1 MRKKIFLVISEED
14 TICPECG
21 SPLCRRDRKLDEFVT
36 TSEGRIVT
44 AHEIFNSIKIMEQPK
59 YRFADLHLQSDKNYT
74 DINDTIVGFL
84 FDRDII
90 VPSDIQIRLEDI
102 INNMLAE
109 HFAET
114 RQVLYPYDFEVSISM
129 EMDTRTNKV
138 IISTYIVNADDL
150 NLHTEIDT
158 DTLHDYGRTKKYFFN
173 ELGCIVLNRIGQL
186 QKAANVKGWLAS

>member
-1 MRKKIFLVISEED
+1 MRIRLREED
-14 TICPECG
+14 
-21 SPLCRRDRKLDEFVT
+21 
-36 TSEGRIVT
+36 
-44 AHEIFNSIKIMEQPK
+44 IKFMEQPT
-59 YRFADLHLQSDKNYT
+59 YRFEDLHLQSDKNYT

-102 INNMLAE
+102 INNMLGE
-109 HFAET
+109 HVAET
-114 RQVLYPYDFEVSISM
+114 RQVLYPYDLEVSISM

>member
-1 MRKKIFLVISEED
+1 M
-14 TICPECG
+14 
-21 SPLCRRDRKLDEFVT
+21 
-36 TSEGRIVT
+36 
-44 AHEIFNSIKIMEQPK
+44 
-59 YRFADLHLQSDKNYT
+59 
-74 DINDTIVGFL
+74 VGFL

-114 RQVLYPYDFEVSISM
+114 QQILYPSDFEASISM

-138 IISTYIVNADDL
+138 IISTYIVDADNL

-158 DTLHDYGRTKKYFFN
+158 DTLHDYKRTKKYFFN
-173 ELGCIVLNRIGQL
+173 ELGCIVLSRIGQL
-186 QKAANVKGWLAS
+186 QKAAGIKSVLY

>member
-1 MRKKIFLVISEED
+1 M
-14 TICPECG
+14 
-21 SPLCRRDRKLDEFVT
+21 
-36 TSEGRIVT
+36 
-44 AHEIFNSIKIMEQPK
+44 MQPK
-59 YRFADLHLQSDKNYT
+59 YRFEDLHLQSDKNYT

-84 FDRDII
+84 IDKDIVI
-90 VPSDIQIRLEDI
+90 PYDVKYRLEEI
-102 INNMLAE
+102 VNNMLAE

-114 RQVLYPYDFEVSISM
+114 QQVLYPSDFEVSMGM

>member
-1 MRKKIFLVISEED
+1 
-14 TICPECG
+14 
-21 SPLCRRDRKLDEFVT
+21 
-36 TSEGRIVT
+36 
-44 AHEIFNSIKIMEQPK
+44 MEQPK
-59 YRFADLHLQSDKNYT
+59 YRFEDLHLQSDKNYT

-90 VPSDIQIRLEDI
+90 APFDIQRKLEDI

-114 RQVLYPYDFEVSISM
+114 QQVLYPSDFEVSMGM

-138 IISTYIVNADDL
+138 IISTYIVDADNL

-158 DTLHDYGRTKKYFFN
+158 DTLHDYKRTKKYFFN
-173 ELGCIVLNRIGQL
+173 ELGCIVLSRIGQL

>member
-1 MRKKIFLVISEED
+1 
-14 TICPECG
+14 
-21 SPLCRRDRKLDEFVT
+21 
-36 TSEGRIVT
+36 
-44 AHEIFNSIKIMEQPK
+44 MEQPK
-59 YRFADLHLQSDKNYT
+59 YRFKDLHLQSDKNYT

-90 VPSDIQIRLEDI
+90 VPFDIQRKLDDI
-102 INNMLAE
+102 INNMLGE

-114 RQVLYPYDFEVSISM
+114 RQVLYPYDFEASISM

-150 NLHTEIDT
+150 HLHTEIDT

>member
-1 MRKKIFLVISEED
+1 MR
-14 TICPECG
+14 G
-21 SPLCRRDRKLDEFVT
+21 
-36 TSEGRIVT
+36 
-44 AHEIFNSIKIMEQPK
+44 IKIMEQPK
-59 YRFADLHLQSDKNYT
+59 YRFEDLHLQSDKNYT

-90 VPSDIQIRLEDI
+90 VPFDIQRRLEDI
-102 INNMLAE
+102 TNNMLAE

-114 RQVLYPYDFEVSISM
+114 QQVLYPSDFEVSISM

-158 DTLHDYGRTKKYFFN
+158 DTLHDYGRTKKYFFT
-173 ELGCIVLNRIGQL
+173 ELGCIVLNTIGQL
-186 QKAANVKGWLAS
+186 QKAANVKGWLASQHYNNEERGYIKIDTNIESLAIKAEIKRKLSRNLEKKWGIVYQKMI

>member
-1 MRKKIFLVISEED
+1 
-14 TICPECG
+14 
-21 SPLCRRDRKLDEFVT
+21 
-36 TSEGRIVT
+36 
-44 AHEIFNSIKIMEQPK
+44 MEQLK

-114 RQVLYPYDFEVSISM
+114 RHVLYPYDFEASISM

-150 NLHTEIDT
+150 NLHTEIDI
-158 DTLHDYGRTKKYFFN
+158 DTLHDYGRAKKYFFT

>member
-1 MRKKIFLVISEED
+1 MR
-14 TICPECG
+14 G
-21 SPLCRRDRKLDEFVT
+21 
-36 TSEGRIVT
+36 
-44 AHEIFNSIKIMEQPK
+44 IKIMEQPK
-59 YRFADLHLQSDKNYT
+59 YKFVDLHLQSDKNYT

-84 FDRDII
+84 FDGDII

-114 RQVLYPYDFEVSISM
+114 QQVLYPSDFEVSMGM

-173 ELGCIVLNRIGQL
+173 ELGCIVLSRIGQL
-186 QKAANVKGWLAS
+186 QKAAGIKSVFA

>member
-1 MRKKIFLVISEED
+1 
-14 TICPECG
+14 
-21 SPLCRRDRKLDEFVT
+21 
-36 TSEGRIVT
+36 
-44 AHEIFNSIKIMEQPK
+44 MEQLE
-59 YRFADLHLQSDKNYT
+59 YRLADLHLQSDKNYT

-109 HFAET
+109 HFVET
-114 RQVLYPYDFEVSISM
+114 RQVLYPSDFEASISM

-186 QKAANVKGWLAS
+186 QKAANVKSWLAS

>member
-1 MRKKIFLVISEED
+1 
-14 TICPECG
+14 
-21 SPLCRRDRKLDEFVT
+21 
-36 TSEGRIVT
+36 
-44 AHEIFNSIKIMEQPK
+44 MEQPK
-59 YRFADLHLQSDKNYT
+59 YRFEDLHLQSDKSYT

-90 VPSDIQIRLEDI
+90 VPSDVRIRLEAI

-109 HFAET
+109 HFTET
-114 RQVLYPYDFEVSISM
+114 KQVLYPSDFEVSISM

-138 IISTYIVNADDL
+138 IISTYIVDADDL

-173 ELGCIVLNRIGQL
+173 ELGCIVLSKIGQL
-186 QKAANVKGWLAS
+186 QKAAGIKSVFA

>member
-1 MRKKIFLVISEED
+1 MKIYI
-14 TICPECG
+14 
-21 SPLCRRDRKLDEFVT
+21 
-36 TSEGRIVT
+36 
-44 AHEIFNSIKIMEQPK
+44 
-59 YRFADLHLQSDKNYT
+59 YRVDKNYT

-90 VPSDIQIRLEDI
+90 VPFGIQRRLEDI

-114 RQVLYPYDFEVSISM
+114 QQVLYPSDFEVSISM
-129 EMDTRTNKV
+129 EMDTRINKV

-150 NLHTEIDT
+150 NLHT
-158 DTLHDYGRTKKYFFN
+158 DTLHDYGRTKKYFFT
-173 ELGCIVLNRIGQL
+173 ELGRIVLDRIGQL

>member
-1 MRKKIFLVISEED
+1 MR
-14 TICPECG
+14 G
-21 SPLCRRDRKLDEFVT
+21 
-36 TSEGRIVT
+36 
-44 AHEIFNSIKIMEQPK
+44 IKIMEQLK
-59 YRFADLHLQSDKNYT
+59 YRFEDLHLQSDKNYT

-90 VPSDIQIRLEDI
+90 VPFDIQRKLEDI

-114 RQVLYPYDFEVSISM
+114 QQVLYPSDFEASISM

-158 DTLHDYGRTKKYFFN
+158 DTLHDYGKTKKYFFT

-186 QKAANVKGWLAS
+186 QKAANVKDWLAS

>member
-1 MRKKIFLVISEED
+1 
-14 TICPECG
+14 
-21 SPLCRRDRKLDEFVT
+21 
-36 TSEGRIVT
+36 
-44 AHEIFNSIKIMEQPK
+44 MEQPK
-59 YRFADLHLQSDKNYT
+59 YRFEDLHLQSDKNYT

-90 VPSDIQIRLEDI
+90 VPFDIQRRLEDI
-102 INNMLAE
+102 TNNMLAE

-114 RQVLYPYDFEVSISM
+114 QQVLYLSDFEVSISM
-129 EMDTRTNKV
+129 EMNTRTNKV

-158 DTLHDYGRTKKYFFN
+158 DTLHDYGRAKKYFFT
-173 ELGCIVLNRIGQL
+173 ELGCIVLDRIGQL

>member
-1 MRKKIFLVISEED
+1 MKIYI
-14 TICPECG
+14 
-21 SPLCRRDRKLDEFVT
+21 
-36 TSEGRIVT
+36 
-44 AHEIFNSIKIMEQPK
+44 
-59 YRFADLHLQSDKNYT
+59 YRVDKNYT

-90 VPSDIQIRLEDI
+90 VPFGIQRRLEDI

-114 RQVLYPYDFEVSISM
+114 QQVLYPSDFEVSISM
-129 EMDTRTNKV
+129 EMDTRINKV

-158 DTLHDYGRTKKYFFN
+158 DTLHDYGRTKKYFFT
-173 ELGCIVLNRIGQL
+173 ELGRIVLDRIGQL

>member
-1 MRKKIFLVISEED
+1 
-14 TICPECG
+14 
-21 SPLCRRDRKLDEFVT
+21 
-36 TSEGRIVT
+36 
-44 AHEIFNSIKIMEQPK
+44 MEQPK
-59 YRFADLHLQSDKNYT
+59 YRFEDLHLQSDKNYT

-90 VPSDIQIRLEDI
+90 VPFDIQRRLEDI
-102 INNMLAE
+102 INDMLAE

-114 RQVLYPYDFEVSISM
+114 QQVLYLSDFEVSISI

-138 IISTYIVNADDL
+138 IISTYIFNADNL
-150 NLHTEIDT
+150 SLHTQIDT

-186 QKAANVKGWLAS
+186 QKAANVKGWLASLA

>member
-1 MRKKIFLVISEED
+1 
-14 TICPECG
+14 
-21 SPLCRRDRKLDEFVT
+21 
-36 TSEGRIVT
+36 
-44 AHEIFNSIKIMEQPK
+44 MEQLK
-59 YRFADLHLQSDKNYT
+59 YRLADLHLQSDKNYT

-109 HFAET
+109 HFVET
-114 RQVLYPYDFEVSISM
+114 RQVLYPSDFEASISM

-186 QKAANVKGWLAS
+186 QKAANVKSWLAS

>member
-1 MRKKIFLVISEED
+1 MRIRLREE
-14 TICPECG
+14 G
-21 SPLCRRDRKLDEFVT
+21 
-36 TSEGRIVT
+36 
-44 AHEIFNSIKIMEQPK
+44 IKIMEQPK
-59 YRFADLHLQSDKNYT
+59 YRFENLHLQSDKNYT

-90 VPSDIQIRLEDI
+90 VPFDIQRKLEDI
-102 INNMLAE
+102 INNMLGE

-114 RQVLYPYDFEVSISM
+114 QQVLYPSDFEASISM

-138 IISTYIVNADDL
+138 IISTYIVNTDDL
-150 NLHTEIDT
+150 NLHTEIDI
-158 DTLHDYGRTKKYFFN
+158 DTLHDYGRTKKYFFT

>member
-1 MRKKIFLVISEED
+1 
-14 TICPECG
+14 
-21 SPLCRRDRKLDEFVT
+21 
-36 TSEGRIVT
+36 
-44 AHEIFNSIKIMEQPK
+44 MEQPK
-59 YRFADLHLQSDKNYT
+59 YRFEDLHLQSDKNYT

-84 FDRDII
+84 FDKDII
-90 VPSDIQIRLEDI
+90 VPFDIQRKLEDI
-102 INNMLAE
+102 INNILGE
-109 HFAET
+109 HFAEIQ
-114 RQVLYPYDFEVSISM
+114 QVLYPSDFEVSISM

>member
-1 MRKKIFLVISEED
+1 
-14 TICPECG
+14 
-21 SPLCRRDRKLDEFVT
+21 
-36 TSEGRIVT
+36 
-44 AHEIFNSIKIMEQPK
+44 MEQPK
-59 YRFADLHLQSDKNYT
+59 YRFEDLHLQSDKNYT

-90 VPSDIQIRLEDI
+90 VPFDIQRRLEDI
-102 INNMLAE
+102 TNNMLVE

-114 RQVLYPYDFEVSISM
+114 QQVLYPSDFEVSISM